1 MTSLKTDT
9 DKDVESSRDLTDLEE
24 PLTAQELISQ
34 NLELSTKIDKLLD
47 LSIKPDITI
56 HCKDGI
62 KFEIHKCYLLAAS
75 KQFWAETCSEVSKSD
90 VISFDY
96 KSQTL
101 LPFLAFIYTGKL
113 AVKDANQACK
123 LFRFAGTYHFDKLK
137 VSSAVKDANQAC
149 KLFRFAG
156 TYHFDKLKA
165 KTAEHMVKDLNFTN
179 VCKYYFLGRHYQCP
193 LLRRKAQMFY
203 SSKCAEIDVKCPNWD
218 KDYPKTAKILK
229 RLQKTK
235 ITLFVD

>member
-137 VSSAVKDANQAC
+137 
-149 KLFRFAG
+149 
-156 TYHFDKLKA
+156 A